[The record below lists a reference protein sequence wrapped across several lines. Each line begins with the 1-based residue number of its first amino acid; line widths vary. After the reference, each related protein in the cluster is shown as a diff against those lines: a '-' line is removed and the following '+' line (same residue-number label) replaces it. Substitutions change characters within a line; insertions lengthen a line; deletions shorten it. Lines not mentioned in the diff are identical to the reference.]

1 MRWTI
6 FEFCLGLQAY
16 ISAVVPAGIIN
27 RALAGNSMTVVDN
40 SGQPLPL
47 YDTVEQQS
55 NLELEDTKVYAV
67 PLEQFQVPRLSS
79 SSQSAIA
86 RPRHADPD
94 PEAAVQPVYH
104 ATVCTAALSC
114 R

>member
-1 MRWTI
+1 VRWTI

-55 NLELEDTKVYAV
+55 NFELEDDTKVYAV
-67 PLEQFQVPRLSS
+67 PFP

-86 RPRHADPD
+86 RPRHAEPD

-104 ATVCTAALSC
+104 VTVCTAALSC